1 MVVNYLYTGV
11 MESYQGTDH
20 MLFQE
25 LLDEYGLEPHY
36 TTDYN
41 ITPQNHEENDAMED
55 EKAEHVFKIK
65 QEIDTTF
72 TPPDHSIDDMDDD
85 DETMKTLDKD
95 DTSSSDSD
103 QEHQD
108 ISDMIG
114 RDPGRNDKDQAQN
127 VEKPIPKPMKTEFI
141 DETNEIDDQTVVEQ
155 AIGKRSMSKDKSAN
169 KAKKI
174 KKEIESDEESEK
186 HSTTNE
192 NEEEG
197 EDDWMQDMEK
207 EFAKYKERHDCD
219 ICRDGFPSS
228 KEEIDHF
235 YAVWMEKGEKY
246 DEKPLCNVC
255 GKTFT
260 RNSDLKRHLK
270 KHSGV
275 IVGTCPV
282 CKKEFWD
289 AQFLKAHMRKH
300 ATGNYIL

>member
-1 MVVNYLYTGV
+1 
-11 MESYQGTDH
+11 

-36 TTDYN
+36 TIEDN
-41 ITPQNHEENDAMED
+41 ITLQNPQENDAMEG
-55 EKAEHVFKIK
+55 EKAEHVVKIK
-65 QEIDTTF
+65 QEVDTIC
-72 TPPDHSIDDMDDD
+72 TPPFNSIDDMDD
-85 DETMKTLDKD
+85 DETMKTLDRD
-95 DTSSSDSD
+95 DTSNSDSD
-103 QEHQD
+103 QEHED
-108 ISDMIG
+108 MSDMIG
-114 RDPGRNDKDQAQN
+114 HDPGHNDKDHAQN
-127 VEKPIPKPMKTEFI
+127 VEKLIPKTMKTEFI
-141 DETNEIDDQTVVEQ
+141 DETNEIDDPTVAEQ
-155 AIGKRSMSKDKSAN
+155 AIGKRSISEDKSAN
-169 KAKKI
+169 EAKKI
-174 KKEIESDEESEK
+174 KKEIESDDESEK

-192 NEEEG
+192 NEADEG

-260 RNSDLKRHLK
+260 RNGDLKRHLK